1 MPRWPPR
8 RHPAHERDVRY
19 RGAAQQ
25 YDECVKKRR
34 ITLNLD
40 EDVVSTLEAIG
51 GRSVSATANAA
62 LRDALASAAH
72 RLALLSWLDE
82 LDEKHG
88 SPSPAEIAA
97 ADRLLNEIE
106 RGQSTSGAA

>member
-8 RHPAHERDVRY
+8 RHPAHERGVGY
-19 RGAAQQ
+19 RGRSQH
-25 YDECVKKRR
+25 YDKRVKKRR

-62 LRDALASAAH
+62 LRDALASTAH

>member
-8 RHPAHERDVRY
+8 RHPAHERDVRCW
-19 RGAAQQ
+19 GAAQH

-51 GRSVSATANAA
+51 GRSVSATANVA

-72 RLALLSWLDE
+72 RLALLSWLD
-82 LDEKHG
+82 DWTRSTAHR
-88 SPSPAEIAA
+88 AQR
-97 ADRLLNEIE
+97 RLLPLIDC
-106 RGQSTSGAA
+106 

>member
-1 MPRWPPR
+1 M
-8 RHPAHERDVRY
+8 
-19 RGAAQQ
+19 
-25 YDECVKKRR
+25 KKRR

-51 GRSVSATANAA
+51 GRSVSATVNAA
-62 LRDALASAAH
+62 LRDALASTAH

-106 RGQSTSGAA
+106 RGHSTSGAA